1 MTRFQ
6 PSPLLRNILLLDGVS
21 CIAAGLLMAIGA
33 SFLAGL
39 LALPGNLLLGAGVF
53 LIVFGAG
60 VLIVARQQALAT
72 AAVMAIIACNIV
84 WAVES
89 VAVLLA
95 GAVSPNA
102 FGIVFVLA
110 QAFWV
115 AALASVQIVLLKRD
129 KAARVAQ
136 SGALPT
142 DVRR

>member
-6 PSPLLRNILLLDGVS
+6 PSPLLRNILLLDGAS

-33 SFLAGL
+33 SLLAGL
-39 LALPGNLLLGAGVF
+39 LALPGSLLLGAGVF
-53 LIVFGAG
+53 LVVFGAG
-60 VLIVARQQALAT
+60 VLIVARQQAVAT

-89 VAVLLA
+89 AAVLLA

-102 FGIVFVLA
+102 FGIAFVLA

-129 KAARVAQ
+129 KVARVAQ

-142 DVRR
+142 EGRR